1 MNILPCYR
9 ITKLKASVIALAIG
23 VVSLASSSFARENA
37 LRWWQAYTG
46 PDANGPTVLGY
57 WNFDKEDELGDRSSH
72 KNEGKLRGATWN
84 TDGRFP
90 GGGCIDSSV
99 GYPVIDESHSYY
111 VKRAPSLSP
120 ASAFTLEMWLRPRGG
135 AEYPDQ
141 AAPALLDSKY
151 VPTNH
156 TGFSLGLS
164 NTKNAG
170 ARTVVL
176 ELGLGV
182 RTERWYSQPI
192 KLKDDVWQH
201 LAVTYDGKGTT
212 NFFLDGDSIGTSRQ
226 DNAGGMAAA
235 TRDLAIGDRIG
246 SWYRGF
252 PGSIDEVR
260 ITSGV
265 RNFNPL
271 ALDPELSSFSFLRMG
286 EGAALK
292 ASLSNSTGSIVDGAK
307 ISITV
312 PGTPTKTEPLPKL
325 ALDGRHPL
333 NVPVDTKLR
342 PGKYQ
347 ATIAVELPN
356 WAGKKEPYV
365 STTTIPF
372 SIVARQPD
380 RMPVIMWGLGGT
392 DTVVKEIPRLKE
404 IGFTHCLGLR
414 ADLPKIWEQGADAMP
429 PPPEAVRDGREM
441 LNIALENN
449 IRIVSG
455 LAPARYL
462 RDAAVGKPFLRIGRD
477 GKHYSREDVSASFPR
492 IQDFCYQT
500 GLAMGRAY
508 GAHPAYE
515 AALLHTEVRGES
527 QVSFHPEEI
536 AAYKKASGE
545 DIPAEV
551 VIKNGVEWGKLKN
564 FPADRVIEDDNAI
577 LKYLRW
583 FWQKG
588 DGWNDAN
595 SRLDAGLKEGSGR
608 KDFWTFYDPAVRVP
622 SISGSGGKVD
632 VLSHWT
638 YSYPDPIRIGL
649 CTDELF
655 EMARTGGHDQE
666 VMKMTQLIWYRSQ
679 TAPQNKEGTNSNPD
693 VWVDQ
698 DPNAAYITTAPMH
711 LREAFWSKISRPI
724 QGIMY
729 HGWQSLVDT
738 ESPGADRYTNPNTR
752 HELARLVHEVV
763 EPLGPTLKKIPDAR
777 SDVAFLESFTSQMF
791 ARRGTYGWNHTW
803 AGDMYHV
810 LMYAQL
816 QPRVMYEESLL
827 KDGELDGIKVL
838 VMADCDVLTRPV
850 VEKIKAFQAAGGL
863 IVGDKEVCPAITP
876 DFTIERFSRSKK
888 ADESRT
894 ALLAA
899 AAELRV
905 WMKGKYSPM
914 TDSSNPDVVTR
925 RRTFGS
931 TDYVFA
937 VNDAREFGNYVGE
950 FERVMENGLP
960 SETVI
965 SLARSGGTVYDLT
978 RGHRVSINQADI
990 SGIPLQ
996 LGPCE
1001 GRIIMVTD
1009 KPIDAVT
1016 VNAPD
1021 TAQPNTSADIKIAV
1035 NAAGAPID
1043 AVIPVRVRIFD
1054 PAGSE
1059 AEFSGYYAAVG
1070 GKLDITL
1077 DFAPN
1082 DREGVWEIAVEELA
1096 SGLASKA
1103 FVRLSKKP

>member
-1 MNILPCYR
+1 M
-9 ITKLKASVIALAIG
+9 TTAIALAI
-23 VVSLASSSFARENA
+23 VAASLVTSFSQENA
-37 LRWWQAYTG
+37 LHWWQAYTG
-46 PDANGPTVLGY
+46 ADANGPTVLGF
-57 WNFDKEDELGDRSSH
+57 WNFDKEDDLGDRSANR
-72 KNEGKLRGATWN
+72 NEGKLRGATWN
-84 TDGRFP
+84 ADGRFA

-120 ASAFTLEMWLRPRGG
+120 AGAFTLEMWLRPKGG
-135 AEYPDQ
+135 AEYPDK

-151 VPTNH
+151 VPSNH
-156 TGFSLGLS
+156 TGFALGFS
-164 NTKNAG
+164 NTKNNG
-170 ARTVVL
+170 PRSLSL

-192 KLKDDVWQH
+192 KLQDDVWQH

-212 NFFLDGDSIGTSRQ
+212 SFFLDGAGIGTSNKE
-226 DNAGGMAAA
+226 DAGGMAPA

-246 SWYRGF
+246 SWFRGF

-265 RNFNPL
+265 REFSPL
-271 ALDPELSSFSFLRMG
+271 KLDPELSSFSFLRMS
-286 EGAALK
+286 EDALLKATLQNRTGAAL
-292 ASLSNSTGSIVDGAK
+292 DGAN
-307 ISITV
+307 ITIGV
-312 PGTPTKTEPLPKL
+312 AGTPAKTGRLPKL
-325 ALDGRHPL
+325 ALDGDHKIEI
-333 NVPVDTKLR
+333 PVDTRLR
-342 PGKYQ
+342 PGRYE
-347 ATIAVELPN
+347 ASVSVELPG
-356 WAGKKEPYV
+356 WAGSETSYT

-372 SIVARQPD
+372 SIVARQLD

-414 ADLPKIWEQGADAMP
+414 ADFPRIWEEGADAMP
-429 PPPEAVRDGREM
+429 GTPEEVRAGREM
-441 LNIALENN
+441 LNIALEND

-462 RDAAVGKPFLRIGRD
+462 RHADAGKPFLRIDRN
-477 GKHYSREDVSASFPR
+477 GKHYGREDISASFQR
-492 IQDFCYQT
+492 VQDFCHHT

-508 GAHPAYE
+508 GAYPAYE
-515 AALLHTEVRGES
+515 SALLHTEVRGES

-536 AAYKKASGE
+536 AAYKKATGD

-551 VIKNGVEWGKLKN
+551 IIKNGVEWGKLKN
-564 FPADRVIEDDNAI
+564 FPADRVIEDDNPI
-577 LKYLRW
+577 RKYLSW

-622 SISGSGGKVD
+622 SISGSGGNVD

-655 EMARTGGHDQE
+655 EMARTGGRNQD

-679 TAPQNKEGTNSNPD
+679 TAPADKNTASNPD

-738 ESPGADRYTNPNTR
+738 DSPGAYRYTNPNTR

-763 EPLGPTLKKIPDAR
+763 EPLGPTLKNIPDAP

-827 KDGELDGIKVL
+827 KDGELNDVKVL
-838 VMADCDVLTRPV
+838 VMADCDVLTRSV
-850 VEKIKAFQAAGGL
+850 VEKINAFQAAGGL
-863 IVGDKEVCPAITP
+863 IVGDEEVCPAIKP
-876 DFTIERFSRSKK
+876 DFIVERFSRSKK
-888 ADESRT
+888 ADESRA

-899 AAELRV
+899 AAELREFLL
-905 WMKGKYSPM
+905 GKYIWK
-914 TDSSNPDVVTR
+914 TDSSNADVITR
-925 RRTFGS
+925 LRAFGS
-931 TDYVFA
+931 TDYIFA
-937 VNDAREFGNYVGE
+937 VNDAREYGDYVGE

-960 SETVI
+960 SETV
-965 SLARSGGTVYDLT
+965 LTVARSGGTVYDLT
-978 RGHRVSINQADI
+978 RRRRIATA
-990 SGIPLQ
+990 SGENIKFPLN

-1001 GRIIMVTD
+1001 GSIFMITE
-1009 KPIDAVT
+1009 KPVDAVT
-1016 VNAPD
+1016 VTAPKAA
-1021 TAQPNTSADIKIAV
+1021 TRNSSAAVKIAV
-1035 NAAGAPID
+1035 NAAGNPVD
-1043 AVIPVRVRIFD
+1043 AVVPVRVRIFD
-1054 PAGSE
+1054 PAGIE
-1059 AEFSGYYAAVG
+1059 AEFSGYYAAVA
-1070 GKLDITL
+1070 GKLDIEF

-1082 DREGVWEIAVEELA
+1082 DRMGVWEISVEELA
-1096 SGLASKA
+1096 SGLETKA
-1103 FVRLSKKP
+1103 FIRLNAAN